1 MNENSSDIEQTIN
14 NPDDLDR
21 IEYVNSSDSTQLIDG
36 PLNQSYFPFFKNVQ
50 ISNESSSPSKV
61 IISSLFF

>member
-14 NPDDLDR
+14 TPDDLDR
-21 IEYVNSSDSTQLIDG
+21 IEYVTNSSSNQLIDG
-36 PLNQSYFPFFKNVQ
+36 SSNQSYFPFVKNVP

-61 IISSLFF
+61 ISSSF